1 MWVPCFYLWACFPF
15 YFLHLSQ
22 HDRGYIQM
30 THLNK
35 AKTALGFLL
44 WIICWGDLFYSFW
57 ERSQGTLLAPV
68 LLVSPTLLGI
78 TMLLATFLIQ
88 LERRKGVQSSGI
100 LLTFWL
106 IALLCALAILRS
118 KTMTAL
124 KEDAHVDL
132 FRDVTFYIYCCLV
145 LAQLVLSCF
154 SDRSPLFSETI
165 NDPNPCP
172 ESGASFLSRITFWWI
187 TGQPVKIMYSSS
199 KEPTKPKGSSKTDV
213 NEEAEALIVKS
224 PQKERKPSL
233 FKVLYKTFGPYF
245 LMSFFFKAV
254 HDLMMFAGPEI
265 LKLLINFVNDKT
277 APDWQGY
284 FYTALLFVS
293 ACLQTLVLHQYF
305 HICFVSGMRI
315 KTAVIGA
322 VYRKALVITNSAR
335 KSSTVGE
342 IVNLMSVDAQ
352 RFMDLATYINM
363 IWSAPLQV
371 ILALCLL
378 WLNLGPSVLAGVAV
392 MVLMVPFNAVMAMK
406 TKTYQVAHMKSKDN
420 RIKLMNEI
428 LNGIKVLKLYAWE
441 LAFKEKV
448 MDIRQ
453 EELKVLK
460 KSAYLAAVGTFTWVC
475 TPFLVAL
482 STFAVYVMVDENN
495 ILDAQKAF
503 VSLALFNILRFP
515 LNILPM
521 VISSIVQAS
530 VSLKRL
536 RIFLSHEELEPD
548 SIERRSVKD
557 GGGTNS
563 ITVKNATF
571 TWARGEPPTLNGIT
585 FSIPEG
591 ALVAVVGQV
600 GCGKSSLLS
609 ALLAEMDKVE
619 GHVALKGSVAY
630 VPQQA
635 WIQNDSLR
643 ENILFGRQLQERY
656 YQAVLEACA
665 LLPDLEILPSG
676 DRTEIGEKGVNL
688 SGGQKQRVSL
698 ARAVY
703 CDADIYLF
711 DDPLSAV
718 DAHVGKH
725 IFESVV
731 GPKGMLKH
739 KTRILV
745 THSISY
751 LPQVDVIVVM
761 SGGKISEMGSY
772 QELLARDGAFAEF
785 LRTYASAEQEQDA
798 EDEGLTGSSGPGKET
813 KQMENGMLVTDGGG
827 KPLQRQLSSSSSYSG
842 DISRQH
848 NSTTELQKPGAK
860 EEETW
865 KLMEADK
872 AQTGQVK
879 LSVYWDYM
887 KAIGLFISFL
897 SIFLFLC
904 NHVSSLASNYWLSL
918 WTDDPVVNG
927 TQEHTKV
934 RLSVYGAL
942 GISQGIAVFGY
953 SMAVSIGGI
962 FASRRLHLDLL
973 HNVLRS
979 PMSFFE
985 RTPSGNL
992 VNRFSKELDTVDSMI
1007 PQVIKMFMGSLFS
1020 VVGACIIVLLAT
1032 PIAAV
1037 IIPPLGLVYFFVQ
1050 RFYVASSRQ
1059 LKRLESVSRSPVYS
1073 HFNETLLGVSVIRA
1087 FEEQE
1092 RFIRQSDLKVDENQ
1106 KAYYPSIVANRW
1118 LAVRLECVGN
1128 CIVLFAALFAVISRH
1143 SLSAGLV
1150 GLSVSYSLQVTAY
1163 LNWLVR
1169 MSSEMETNIV
1179 AVERLKEYSE
1189 TEKEAPWQIQ
1199 ETAPPSTWPQVGRV
1213 EFRDYGLRYREDLDL
1228 VLKHINVTIDGGEK
1242 VGIVGRTGAGKSSLT
1257 LGLFR
1262 INESAEGEIIIDGV
1276 NIAKIGLHDL
1286 RFKITIIPQDP
1297 VLFSGSLRMNLDPF
1311 SRYSDEEVWTSLEL
1325 AHLKEFVSALPDKL
1339 NHECAEG
1346 GENLS
1351 VGQRQLVCLARALL
1365 RKTKILVLDEATA
1378 AVDLETDDLIQ
1389 STIRTQFDDCTVLT
1403 IAHRLNTIMD
1413 YTRVIVLDKGAGR
1426 CVKDASDQIQPRLRS
1441 LHPKSGGAEALRSPR
1456 PPAHSPHCLQHPCLV
1471 PRGRLRVIGAAVLR
1485 LSTVNVTT
1493 IVTIVP
1499 GTQIML
1505 SPAVGPSRSWGAGRR
1520 PPPGLA
1526 AVATGSLLPP
1536 RTDERRVW
1544 TRSPRVGVSSL
1555 SADLPARWPCC
1566 HPGSPSCCSS
1576 PVARVASP
1584 LLGPSGAEGLL
1595 WLGRIQRTEC
1605 QAPPGV
1611 TSRYPKSPRVASWFP
1626 VLKSRPWCLLGCPG
1640 WRC

>member
-1 MWVPCFYLWACFPF
+1 MALRGFCRADGSDPLWDWNITWYTSNPDFTKCFQNTVLVWVPCFYLWACFPF
-15 YFLHLSQ
+15 YFLYLSR

-30 THLNK
+30 TPLNK
-35 AKTALGFLL
+35 TKTALGFLL
-44 WIICWGDLFYSFW
+44 WIVCWADLFYSFW
-57 ERSQGTLLAPV
+57 ERSRGIFLAPV
-68 LLVSPTLLGI
+68 FLVSPTLLGI

-100 LLTFWL
+100 MLTFWL
-106 IALLCALAILRS
+106 VALLCALAILRS
-118 KTMTAL
+118 KIMTAL
-124 KEDAHVDL
+124 KADARVDL
-132 FRDVTFYIYCCLV
+132 FRDISFYVYFTLV
-145 LAQLVLSCF
+145 LIQLVLSCF

-165 NDPNPCP
+165 HDPNPCP
-172 ESGASFLSRITFWWI
+172 ESSASFLSRITFWWI
-187 TGQPVKIMYSSS
+187 TGLMVQGYRQPLESSDLWSLNKEDISERVVPVLVKNWKKEFAKCRKQPVKVVYSS
-199 KEPTKPKGSSKTDV
+199 KDPAKPKGSSKVDV
-213 NEEAEALIVKS
+213 NEEVEALIVKS
-224 PQKERKPSL
+224 PQKEWNPSL

-245 LMSFFFKAV
+245 LMSFFFKAI

-265 LKLLINFVNDKT
+265 LKLLINFVNDTT

-284 FYTALLFVS
+284 FYTVLLFVS
-293 ACLQTLVLHQYF
+293 ACLQTLLLHQYF

-322 VYRKALVITNSAR
+322 VYRKALVISNSAR

-363 IWSAPLQV
+363 VWSAPLQV
-371 ILALCLL
+371 ILALYLL

-441 LAFKEKV
+441 LAFKDKV
-448 MDIRQ
+448 LDIRQ

-475 TPFLVAL
+475 TPFL
-482 STFAVYVMVDENN
+482 
-495 ILDAQKAF
+495 
-503 VSLALFNILRFP
+503 
-515 LNILPM
+515 
-521 VISSIVQAS
+521 AS

-548 SIERRSVKD
+548 SIERLPVKN

-563 ITVKNATF
+563 ITVRNATF
-571 TWARGEPPTLNGIT
+571 TWARSEPPTLNGIT

-609 ALLAEMDKVE
+609 ALLAEMEKVE
-619 GHVALKGSVAY
+619 GHVAIKGSLAY

-643 ENILFGRQLQERY
+643 ENILFGCQLEERY
-656 YQAVLEACA
+656 YRSVIQACA

-703 CDADIYLF
+703 CNSDVYLL

-725 IFESVV
+725 IFENVI
-731 GPKGMLKH
+731 GPKGMLKN

-745 THSISY
+745 THGVSY
-751 LPQVDVIVVM
+751 LPQVDIIIVM

-785 LRTYASAEQEQDA
+785 LRTYASTEQEQDP
-798 EDEGLTGSSGPGKET
+798 EDNGVTGISSPGKEA
-813 KQMENGMLVTDGGG
+813 KQMENGLLVTDRAG
-827 KPLQRQLSSSSSYSG
+827 KQLQRQLSSSSSYSG
-842 DISRQH
+842 DISRCH
-848 NSTTELQKPGAK
+848 NSTAELQKAEAK
-860 EEETW
+860 QEETW

-887 KAIGLFISFL
+887 KAIGLFVSFL
-897 SIFLFLC
+897 SIFLFMC
-904 NHVSSLASNYWLSL
+904 NHVASLASNYWLSL
-918 WTDDPVVNG
+918 WTDDPIVNG

-962 FASRRLHLDLL
+962 FASRRLHLNLL
-973 HNVLRS
+973 DNVLRS

-1007 PQVIKMFMGSLFS
+1007 PQVIKMFMGSLFN
-1020 VVGACIIVLLAT
+1020 VIGACIIILLAT

-1037 IIPPLGLVYFFVQ
+1037 IIPPLGLIYFFVQ
-1050 RFYVASSRQ
+1050 RFYVATSRQ

-1150 GLSVSYSLQVTAY
+1150 GLSVSYSLQVTTY

-1199 ETAPPSTWPQVGRV
+1199 ETAPPNSWPQVGQV
-1213 EFRDYGLRYREDLDL
+1213 EFRNYCLRYREDLDF
-1228 VLKHINVTIDGGEK
+1228 VLRHINVTINGGEK

-1262 INESAEGEIIIDGV
+1262 INESAEGEIIIDDI
-1276 NIAKIGLHDL
+1276 NIAKIGLHNL

-1311 SRYSDEEVWTSLEL
+1311 SQYSDEEVWMSLEL
-1325 AHLKEFVSALPDKL
+1325 AHLKDFVSALPDKL
-1339 NHECAEG
+1339 DHECAEG

-1389 STIRTQFDDCTVLT
+1389 STIRTQFEGCTVLT

-1413 YTRVIVLDKGAGR
+1413 YTRVIVLDKGEIQEYGAPSDLLQQRGLFYSMA
-1426 CVKDASDQIQPRLRS
+1426 KDA
-1441 LHPKSGGAEALRSPR
+1441 G
-1456 PPAHSPHCLQHPCLV
+1456 LV
-1471 PRGRLRVIGAAVLR
+1471 
-1485 LSTVNVTT
+1485 
-1493 IVTIVP
+1493 
-1499 GTQIML
+1499 
-1505 SPAVGPSRSWGAGRR
+1505 
-1520 PPPGLA
+1520 
-1526 AVATGSLLPP
+1526 
-1536 RTDERRVW
+1536 
-1544 TRSPRVGVSSL
+1544 
-1555 SADLPARWPCC
+1555 
-1566 HPGSPSCCSS
+1566 
-1576 PVARVASP
+1576 
-1584 LLGPSGAEGLL
+1584 
-1595 WLGRIQRTEC
+1595 
-1605 QAPPGV
+1605 
-1611 TSRYPKSPRVASWFP
+1611 
-1626 VLKSRPWCLLGCPG
+1626 
-1640 WRC
+1640 

>member
-1 MWVPCFYLWACFPF
+1 MALSGLCGSEGSDPFWDWNVTWHTSNPDFTKCFQNTVLMWVPCCYLWICFPF
-15 YFLHLSQ
+15 YFLYLSH

-44 WIICWGDLFYSFW
+44 WIVCWADLFYSFW
-57 ERSQGTLLAPV
+57 ERSQGKLLPPV

-100 LLTFWL
+100 MLTFWL
-106 IALLCALAILRS
+106 VALLCALAIFRS
-118 KTMTAL
+118 RIMTAL
-124 KEDAHVDL
+124 KEATKDNL
-132 FRDVTFYIYCCLV
+132 FRDVTFYLYFFLV
-145 LAQLVLSCF
+145 LIQLMLACF
-154 SDRSPLFSETI
+154 SDRLPLFSETI

-187 TGQPVKIMYSSS
+187 TGLVIRGYRQPLEGSDLWSLNKEDTSEQIVPVLVKNWRKECAKSRRQPVKMVYSSS
-199 KEPTKPKGSSKTDV
+199 KDAAKPKGSSKLDV
-213 NEEAEALIVKS
+213 SEEAEALIVKS
-224 PQKERKPSL
+224 PVKERDPSL

-245 LMSFFFKAV
+245 LMSFLFKAL

-265 LKLLINFVNDKT
+265 LKLLINFVNEKQ

-335 KSSTVGE
+335 RSSTVGE

-371 ILALCLL
+371 ILALYLL

-392 MVLMVPFNAVMAMK
+392 MILMVPFNAVMAMK

-441 LAFKEKV
+441 LAFKDKV
-448 MDIRQ
+448 MAIRQ

-482 STFAVYVMVDENN
+482 STFAVYVTIDKNN
-495 ILDAQKAF
+495 VLDAQKAF

-536 RIFLSHEELEPD
+536 RIFLSHEELEPG
-548 SIERRSVKD
+548 SIERQTVKD
-557 GGGTNS
+557 AAGTNS

-571 TWARGEPPTLNGIT
+571 TWARGEAPTLNGIT
-585 FSIPEG
+585 FSVPEG
-591 ALVAVVGQV
+591 TLVAVVGQV

-609 ALLAEMDKVE
+609 ALLAEMDKLE
-619 GHVALKGSVAY
+619 GHVTLKGSVAY
-630 VPQQA
+630 IPQQA
-635 WIQNDSLR
+635 WIQNNSLR
-643 ENILFGRQLQERY
+643 ENILFGRQLREQHY
-656 YQAVLEACA
+656 KAVIEACA

-676 DRTEIGEKGVNL
+676 DLTEIGE
-688 SGGQKQRVSL
+688 
-698 ARAVY
+698 
-703 CDADIYLF
+703 
-711 DDPLSAV
+711 
-718 DAHVGKH
+718 
-725 IFESVV
+725 
-731 GPKGMLKH
+731 

-745 THSISY
+745 THGISY
-751 LPQVDVIVVM
+751 LPQVDVIIVM
-761 SGGKISEMGSY
+761 TGGKISEMGSY
-772 QELLARDGAFAEF
+772 QELLDRDGAFAEF
-785 LRTYASAEQEQDA
+785 LRTYASAEQESS
-798 EDEGLTGSSGPGKET
+798 EDDGLTGLSGPGKEA
-813 KQMENGMLVTDGGG
+813 KQMENGMLVTDASG
-827 KPLQRQLSSSSSYSG
+827 KQLQRQLSSSSSYSG
-842 DISRQH
+842 DVSKLH
-848 NSTTELQKPGAK
+848 TSTSELEKPSAQ
-860 EEETW
+860 EETW

-872 AQTGQVK
+872 AQTGQVQ

-887 KAIGLFISFL
+887 KAIGLFLSFL

-942 GISQGIAVFGY
+942 GISQGVAVFGY
-953 SMAVSIGGI
+953 SMTVSIGGV

-1007 PQVIKMFMGSLFS
+1007 PQVIKMFMGSLFTVLGS
-1020 VVGACIIVLLAT
+1020 CVLILLAT

-1037 IIPPLGLVYFFVQ
+1037 VIPPLGLIYFFVQ

-1059 LKRLESVSRSPVYS
+1059 LKRLESVSRSPIYS

-1092 RFIRQSDLKVDENQ
+1092 RFIHQSDLKVDENQ

-1150 GLSVSYSLQVTAY
+1150 GLSVSYSLQITSY

-1189 TEKEAPWQIQ
+1189 TKKEAAWQIQ
-1199 ETAPPSTWPQVGRV
+1199 ETAPPSTWPEVGRV
-1213 EFRDYGLRYREDLDL
+1213 EFRDYGLRYREDLDM
-1228 VLKHINVTIDGGEK
+1228 VLKHINVVIEGGEK

-1262 INESAEGEIIIDGV
+1262 INESAEGEIIIDGI
-1276 NIAKIGLHDL
+1276 NIAKIGLHNL

-1311 SRYSDEEVWTSLEL
+1311 SQYSDEDVWTALEL
-1325 AHLKEFVSALPDKL
+1325 AHLKGFVSGLPDKL

-1351 VGQRQLVCLARALL
+1351 IGQRQLVCLARALL

-1389 STIRTQFDDCTVLT
+1389 STIRTQFEDCTVLT

-1413 YTRVIVLDKGAGR
+1413 YTRVIVLDKGEIRECGPPSDLLQQRGLFYSMA
-1426 CVKDASDQIQPRLRS
+1426 KDA
-1441 LHPKSGGAEALRSPR
+1441 G
-1456 PPAHSPHCLQHPCLV
+1456 LV
-1471 PRGRLRVIGAAVLR
+1471 
-1485 LSTVNVTT
+1485 
-1493 IVTIVP
+1493 
-1499 GTQIML
+1499 
-1505 SPAVGPSRSWGAGRR
+1505 
-1520 PPPGLA
+1520 
-1526 AVATGSLLPP
+1526 
-1536 RTDERRVW
+1536 
-1544 TRSPRVGVSSL
+1544 
-1555 SADLPARWPCC
+1555 
-1566 HPGSPSCCSS
+1566 
-1576 PVARVASP
+1576 
-1584 LLGPSGAEGLL
+1584 
-1595 WLGRIQRTEC
+1595 
-1605 QAPPGV
+1605 
-1611 TSRYPKSPRVASWFP
+1611 
-1626 VLKSRPWCLLGCPG
+1626 
-1640 WRC
+1640 

>member
-1 MWVPCFYLWACFPF
+1 MALRGFCSADGSDPLWDWNVTWNTSNPDFTKCFQNTVLVWVPCFYLWACFPF
-15 YFLHLSQ
+15 YFLYLSR

-30 THLNK
+30 TPLNK
-35 AKTALGFLL
+35 TKTALGFLL
-44 WIICWGDLFYSFW
+44 WIVCWADLFYSFW
-57 ERSQGTLLAPV
+57 ERSRGIFLAPV
-68 LLVSPTLLGI
+68 FLVSPTLLGI

-100 LLTFWL
+100 MLTFWL
-106 IALLCALAILRS
+106 VALVCALAILRS
-118 KTMTAL
+118 KIMTAL
-124 KEDAHVDL
+124 KEDAQVDL
-132 FRDVTFYIYCCLV
+132 FRDITFYVYFSLLLI
-145 LAQLVLSCF
+145 QLVLSCF

-165 NDPNPCP
+165 HDPNPCP
-172 ESGASFLSRITFWWI
+172 ESSASFLSRITFWWI
-187 TGQPVKIMYSSS
+187 TGLIVRGYRQPLEGSDLWSLNKEDTSEQVVPVLVKNWKKECAKTRKQPVKVVYSSKDPAQP
-199 KEPTKPKGSSKTDV
+199 KESSKVDA
-213 NEEAEALIVKS
+213 NEEVEALIVKS
-224 PQKERKPSL
+224 PQKEWNPSL

-245 LMSFFFKAV
+245 LMSFFFKAI
-254 HDLMMFAGPEI
+254 HDLMMFSGPQI
-265 LKLLINFVNDKT
+265 LKLLIKFVNDTK

-284 FYTALLFVS
+284 FYTVLLFVT

-371 ILALCLL
+371 ILALYLL

-392 MVLMVPFNAVMAMK
+392 MVLMVPINAVMAMK

-428 LNGIKVLKLYAWE
+428 LSGIKVLKLYAWE
-441 LAFKEKV
+441 LAFKDKV
-448 MDIRQ
+448 LAIRQ

-460 KSAYLAAVGTFTWVC
+460 KSAYLSAVGTFTWVC
-475 TPFLVAL
+475 TPFL
-482 STFAVYVMVDENN
+482 
-495 ILDAQKAF
+495 
-503 VSLALFNILRFP
+503 
-515 LNILPM
+515 
-521 VISSIVQAS
+521 AS

-548 SIERRSVKD
+548 SIERRPVKD

-563 ITVKNATF
+563 ITVRNATF
-571 TWARGEPPTLNGIT
+571 TWARSDPPTLNGIT

-619 GHVALKGSVAY
+619 GHVAIKGSVAY

-643 ENILFGRQLQERY
+643 ENILFGCQLEEPY
-656 YQAVLEACA
+656 YRSVIQACA

-703 CDADIYLF
+703 SNADIYLF

-725 IFESVV
+725 IFENVI
-731 GPKGMLKH
+731 GPKGMLKN

-745 THSISY
+745 THGMSY
-751 LPQVDVIVVM
+751 LPQVDVIIVM

-785 LRTYASAEQEQDA
+785 LRTYASTEQEQDA
-798 EDEGLTGSSGPGKET
+798 ENGVTGVSGPGKEA
-813 KQMENGMLVTDGGG
+813 KQMENGMLVTDSAG
-827 KPLQRQLSSSSSYSG
+827 KQLQRQLSSSSSYSG
-842 DISRQH
+842 DISRHH
-848 NSTTELQKPGAK
+848 NSTAELQKAEAK
-860 EEETW
+860 KEETW

-897 SIFLFLC
+897 SIFLFMC
-904 NHVSSLASNYWLSL
+904 NHVSALASNYWLSL
-918 WTDDPVVNG
+918 WTDDPIVNG

-962 FASRRLHLDLL
+962 LASRCLHVDLL
-973 HNVLRS
+973 HSILRS

-1007 PQVIKMFMGSLFS
+1007 PEVIKMFMGSLFN
-1020 VVGACIIVLLAT
+1020 VIGACIVILLAT
-1032 PIAAV
+1032 PIAAI
-1037 IIPPLGLVYFFVQ
+1037 IIPPLGLIYFFVQ

-1092 RFIRQSDLKVDENQ
+1092 RFIHQSDLKVDENQ

-1150 GLSVSYSLQVTAY
+1150 GLSVSYSLQVTTY

-1199 ETAPPSTWPQVGRV
+1199 ETAPPSSWPQVGRV
-1213 EFRDYGLRYREDLDL
+1213 EFRNYCLRYREDLDF
-1228 VLKHINVTIDGGEK
+1228 VLRHINVTINGGEK

-1262 INESAEGEIIIDGV
+1262 INESAEGEIIIDGI

-1311 SRYSDEEVWTSLEL
+1311 SQYSDEEVWTSLEL
-1325 AHLKEFVSALPDKL
+1325 AHLKDFVSALPDKL
-1339 NHECAEG
+1339 DHECAEG
-1346 GENLS
+1346 GENL
-1351 VGQRQLVCLARALL
+1351 
-1365 RKTKILVLDEATA
+1365 
-1378 AVDLETDDLIQ
+1378 
-1389 STIRTQFDDCTVLT
+1389 
-1403 IAHRLNTIMD
+1403 
-1413 YTRVIVLDKGAGR
+1413 RVIVLDKGEIQEYGAPSDLLQQRGLFYSMA
-1426 CVKDASDQIQPRLRS
+1426 KDA
-1441 LHPKSGGAEALRSPR
+1441 G
-1456 PPAHSPHCLQHPCLV
+1456 LV
-1471 PRGRLRVIGAAVLR
+1471 
-1485 LSTVNVTT
+1485 
-1493 IVTIVP
+1493 
-1499 GTQIML
+1499 
-1505 SPAVGPSRSWGAGRR
+1505 
-1520 PPPGLA
+1520 
-1526 AVATGSLLPP
+1526 
-1536 RTDERRVW
+1536 
-1544 TRSPRVGVSSL
+1544 
-1555 SADLPARWPCC
+1555 
-1566 HPGSPSCCSS
+1566 
-1576 PVARVASP
+1576 
-1584 LLGPSGAEGLL
+1584 
-1595 WLGRIQRTEC
+1595 
-1605 QAPPGV
+1605 
-1611 TSRYPKSPRVASWFP
+1611 
-1626 VLKSRPWCLLGCPG
+1626 
-1640 WRC
+1640 

>member
-1 MWVPCFYLWACFPF
+1 MALRGFCSADGSDPLWDWNVTWYTSNPDFTKCFQSTVLVWVPCFYLWACFPF
-15 YFLHLSQ
+15 YFLYLSR

-30 THLNK
+30 TPLNK
-35 AKTALGFLL
+35 TKTALGFLL
-44 WIICWGDLFYSFW
+44 WIVCWADLFYSFW
-57 ERSQGTLLAPV
+57 ERSRGIFLAPV
-68 LLVSPTLLGI
+68 FLVSPTLLGI

-100 LLTFWL
+100 MLTFWL

-118 KTMTAL
+118 KIMTAL

-132 FRDVTFYIYCCLV
+132 FHDITFYVYFSLLLI
-145 LAQLVLSCF
+145 QLVLSCF

-165 NDPNPCP
+165 HDPNPCP
-172 ESGASFLSRITFWWI
+172 ESSASFLSRITFWWI
-187 TGQPVKIMYSSS
+187 TGLIVRGYRQPLESSDLWSLNKEDTSEQVVPVLVKNWKKECAKTRKDDVSPCCPGRSQVPELKQSTYLGLPKCWDYRREPLCLTGASIFHPEHFLRIQQPVKVVYSSKDPAQP
-199 KEPTKPKGSSKTDV
+199 KESSKVDA
-213 NEEAEALIVKS
+213 NEEVEALIVKS
-224 PQKERKPSL
+224 PQKEWNPSL

-245 LMSFFFKAV
+245 LMSFFFKAI
-254 HDLMMFAGPEI
+254 HDLMMFSGPQI
-265 LKLLINFVNDKT
+265 LKLLIKFVNDTK
-277 APDWQGY
+277 APNWQGY
-284 FYTALLFVS
+284 FYTVLLFIT

-371 ILALCLL
+371 ILALYLL
-378 WLNLGPSVLAGVAV
+378 WLNLGPSVFAGVAV
-392 MVLMVPFNAVMAMK
+392 MVLMVPVNAVMAMK

-441 LAFKEKV
+441 LAFKDKV
-448 MDIRQ
+448 LAIRQ

-460 KSAYLAAVGTFTWVC
+460 KSAYLSAVGTFTWVC
-475 TPFLVAL
+475 TPFL
-482 STFAVYVMVDENN
+482 
-495 ILDAQKAF
+495 
-503 VSLALFNILRFP
+503 
-515 LNILPM
+515 
-521 VISSIVQAS
+521 AS

-548 SIERRSVKD
+548 SIERRPVKD

-563 ITVKNATF
+563 ITVRNATF
-571 TWARGEPPTLNGIT
+571 TWAKGDPPTLNGIT

-619 GHVALKGSVAY
+619 GHVAIKGSVAY

-635 WIQNDSLR
+635 WIQNDSLQ
-643 ENILFGRQLQERY
+643 ENILFGCQLEEPY
-656 YQAVLEACA
+656 YRSVIQACA

-703 CDADIYLF
+703 CNADVYLF

-725 IFESVV
+725 IFENVI
-731 GPKGMLKH
+731 GPKGMLKN

-745 THSISY
+745 THSMSY
-751 LPQVDVIVVM
+751 LPQVDVVIVM

-785 LRTYASAEQEQDA
+785 LRTYASTEQEQDP
-798 EDEGLTGSSGPGKET
+798 EENGVTGVSGPGKEA
-813 KQMENGMLVTDGGG
+813 KQMENGVLVTDSAG
-827 KPLQRQLSSSSSYSG
+827 KQLQRQLSSSSSYSG
-842 DISRQH
+842 DISRH
-848 NSTTELQKPGAK
+848 HSSTAELQKAGAK
-860 EEETW
+860 KEETW

-897 SIFLFLC
+897 SIFLFMC
-904 NHVSSLASNYWLSL
+904 NHVSALASNYWLSL
-918 WTDDPVVNG
+918 WTDDPIVNG

-962 FASRRLHLDLL
+962 LASRFLHVDLL
-973 HNVLRS
+973 HSILRS

-1007 PQVIKMFMGSLFS
+1007 PEVIKMFMGSLFN
-1020 VVGACIIVLLAT
+1020 VIGACIVILLAT
-1032 PIAAV
+1032 PIAAI
-1037 IIPPLGLVYFFVQ
+1037 IIPPLGLIYFFVQ

-1092 RFIRQSDLKVDENQ
+1092 RFIHQSDLKVDENQ

-1128 CIVLFAALFAVISRH
+1128 CIVLCAALFAVISRH

-1150 GLSVSYSLQVTAY
+1150 GLSVSYSLQVTTY

-1199 ETAPPSTWPQVGRV
+1199 ETAPPSSWPQVGRV
-1213 EFRDYGLRYREDLDL
+1213 EFRNYCLRYREDLDF
-1228 VLKHINVTIDGGEK
+1228 VLRHINVTINGGEK

-1262 INESAEGEIIIDGV
+1262 INESAEGEIIIDGI

-1311 SRYSDEEVWTSLEL
+1311 SQYSDEEVWTSLEL
-1325 AHLKEFVSALPDKL
+1325 AHLKDFVSALPDKL
-1339 NHECAEG
+1339 DHECAEG

-1389 STIRTQFDDCTVLT
+1389 STIRTQFEDCTVLT

-1413 YTRVIVLDKGAGR
+1413 YTRVIVLDKGEIQEYGAPSDLLQQRGLFYSMA
-1426 CVKDASDQIQPRLRS
+1426 KDA
-1441 LHPKSGGAEALRSPR
+1441 G
-1456 PPAHSPHCLQHPCLV
+1456 LV
-1471 PRGRLRVIGAAVLR
+1471 
-1485 LSTVNVTT
+1485 
-1493 IVTIVP
+1493 
-1499 GTQIML
+1499 
-1505 SPAVGPSRSWGAGRR
+1505 
-1520 PPPGLA
+1520 
-1526 AVATGSLLPP
+1526 
-1536 RTDERRVW
+1536 
-1544 TRSPRVGVSSL
+1544 
-1555 SADLPARWPCC
+1555 
-1566 HPGSPSCCSS
+1566 
-1576 PVARVASP
+1576 
-1584 LLGPSGAEGLL
+1584 
-1595 WLGRIQRTEC
+1595 
-1605 QAPPGV
+1605 
-1611 TSRYPKSPRVASWFP
+1611 
-1626 VLKSRPWCLLGCPG
+1626 
-1640 WRC
+1640 

>member
-1 MWVPCFYLWACFPF
+1 MDVVLVVVACFGDDGMVVKRLRKSSVPEAECHVSVTVALLGYSSVPPRTPLERRLQLLSDGGTCHRFPGLVCRERGLSWNTSNPDFTKCFQNTVLVWVPCFYLWACFPF
-15 YFLHLSQ
+15 YFLYLSR

-35 AKTALGFLL
+35 AKTALGLLL
-44 WIICWGDLFYSFW
+44 WLVCWADLFYSFW
-57 ERSQGTLLAPV
+57 ERSRGLFPAPV
-68 LLVSPTLLGI
+68 FLVSPTLLGV

-100 LLTFWL
+100 MLTFWL
-106 IALLCALAILRS
+106 IALVCALAVLRS
-118 KTMTAL
+118 KIMTAFR
-124 KEDAHVDL
+124 EDAQVSV
-132 FRDVTFYIYCCLV
+132 FRDVTFYIYFSLV
-145 LAQLVLSCF
+145 LVQLVLSCL

-187 TGQPVKIMYSSS
+187 TGMMIQGYRQPLESTDLWSLNKEDKSEQVVPVLVKNWKKECAKSRKQPVKIVYPS
-199 KEPTKPKGSSKTDV
+199 KDPTQTKGSSKLDV
-213 NEEAEALIVKS
+213 SEEAEALIVKS
-224 PQKERKPSL
+224 PQKERDPSL
-233 FKVLYKTFGPYF
+233 FKVLYQTFGPYF
-245 LMSFFFKAV
+245 LMSFLFKAL
-254 HDLMMFAGPEI
+254 HDLMMFAGPAL
-265 LKLLINFVNDKT
+265 LKLLINFVTDKS
-277 APDWQGY
+277 APAWQGY

-305 HICFVSGMRI
+305 HICFVSGMRV

-335 KSSTVGE
+335 KTSTVGE

-371 ILALCLL
+371 ILALYLL
-378 WLNLGPSVLAGVAV
+378 WLNLGPSVLAGVVV
-392 MVLMVPFNAVMAMK
+392 MILMVPLNAVMAMK

-441 LAFKEKV
+441 LAFKDKV
-448 MDIRQ
+448 LEIRQ
-453 EELKVLK
+453 EELKALR

-482 STFAVYVMVDENN
+482 STFAVYVTIDKNN
-495 ILDAQKAF
+495 VLDAQKAF

-557 GGGTNS
+557 GGVTNS
-563 ITVKNATF
+563 VVVKNATF
-571 TWARGEPPTLNGIT
+571 TWARSEAPTLNGIT

-591 ALVAVVGQV
+591 SLVAVVGQV

-630 VPQQA
+630 VPQRAVLPSCKLENGAHHTGELGRA
-635 WIQNDSLR
+635 WISVPAGWSR
-643 ENILFGRQLQERY
+643 PR
-656 YQAVLEACA
+656 
-665 LLPDLEILPSG
+665 LLVASA
-676 DRTEIGEKGVNL
+676 GVNL

-703 CDADIYLF
+703 CNSDVYLF

-725 IFESVV
+725 IFENVI
-731 GPKGMLKH
+731 GPKGMLKS
-739 KTRILV
+739 KTRLLV
-745 THSISY
+745 THGISY
-751 LPQVDVIVVM
+751 LPHVDVIIVM

-785 LRTYASAEQEQDA
+785 LRTYASAEQEQHPQDTGGRVV
-798 EDEGLTGSSGPGKET
+798 DEEEEAGPSAPGKEA
-813 KQMENGMLVTDGGG
+813 KQMENGMLVTDTSG
-827 KPLQRQLSSSSSYSG
+827 KQLQRQLSNSSSYSG
-842 DISRQH
+842 DVSRHH
-848 NSTTELQKPGAK
+848 NSTSELQKAGAK

-904 NHVSSLASNYWLSL
+904 NHVAALASNYWLSL
-918 WTDDPVVNG
+918 WTDDPIVNG
-927 TQEHTKV
+927 TQQHTRV
-934 RLSVYGAL
+934 RLGVFGAL

-973 HNVLRS
+973 QNVLCS

-992 VNRFSKELDTVDSMI
+992 VNRFSKEMDTVDSII
-1007 PQVIKMFMGSLFS
+1007 PQVIKMFMGSLFN
-1020 VVGACIIVLLAT
+1020 VIGACIIILLTT
-1032 PIAAV
+1032 PMAAV
-1037 IIPPLGLVYFFVQ
+1037 VIPPLGLIYFFVQ

-1128 CIVLFAALFAVISRH
+1128 CIVLFAALFAVIFRDN
-1143 SLSAGLV
+1143 LSPGLV
-1150 GLSVSYSLQVTAY
+1150 GLSVSYSLQITSY

-1189 TEKEAPWQIQ
+1189 TEKEAPWRNQA
-1199 ETAPPSTWPQVGRV
+1199 TAPPSNWPQVGQV

-1262 INESAEGEIIIDGV
+1262 INESAQGEIIVDNV

-1311 SRYSDEEVWTSLEL
+1311 GQYSDEEVWTSLEL
-1325 AHLKEFVSALPDKL
+1325 AHLKDFVSTLPDKL

-1389 STIRTQFDDCTVLT
+1389 STIRTQFEGCTVLT

-1413 YTRVIVLDKGAGR
+1413 YTRVIVLDKGEIREYGPPSDLLQRRGLFYSMA
-1426 CVKDASDQIQPRLRS
+1426 KDA
-1441 LHPKSGGAEALRSPR
+1441 G
-1456 PPAHSPHCLQHPCLV
+1456 LV
-1471 PRGRLRVIGAAVLR
+1471 
-1485 LSTVNVTT
+1485 
-1493 IVTIVP
+1493 
-1499 GTQIML
+1499 
-1505 SPAVGPSRSWGAGRR
+1505 
-1520 PPPGLA
+1520 
-1526 AVATGSLLPP
+1526 
-1536 RTDERRVW
+1536 
-1544 TRSPRVGVSSL
+1544 
-1555 SADLPARWPCC
+1555 
-1566 HPGSPSCCSS
+1566 
-1576 PVARVASP
+1576 
-1584 LLGPSGAEGLL
+1584 
-1595 WLGRIQRTEC
+1595 
-1605 QAPPGV
+1605 
-1611 TSRYPKSPRVASWFP
+1611 
-1626 VLKSRPWCLLGCPG
+1626 
-1640 WRC
+1640 

>member
-1 MWVPCFYLWACFPF
+1 MALRGFCSADGSDPFWEWNVTWYTSNPDFTKCFQNTVLVWVPCFYLWVCFPF
-15 YFLHLSQ
+15 YFLYLSH

-44 WIICWGDLFYSFW
+44 WIVCWADLFYSFW
-57 ERSQGTLLAPV
+57 ERSWVKFLAPV
-68 LLVSPTLLGI
+68 FLVSPTLLGI

-100 LLTFWL
+100 MLTFWL

-118 KTMTAL
+118 KIMTAL
-124 KEDAHVDL
+124 KEDAEVDV
-132 FRDVTFYIYCCLV
+132 FRDVTFYIYFCLV
-145 LAQLVLSCF
+145 LIQLILSCF
-154 SDRSPLFSETI
+154 SDRSPLFSETV

-187 TGQPVKIMYSSS
+187 TGLMIRGYRQPLESTDLWSLNKEDMSEQVVPILVKNWKKECAKSRKQTVKIMYSSND
-199 KEPTKPKGSSKTDV
+199 PAKPKGSSKVDV

-224 PQKERKPSL
+224 PQKEREPSL

-245 LMSFFFKAV
+245 LMSFLFKAL
-254 HDLMMFAGPEI
+254 HDLMMFAGPEL
-265 LKLLINFVNDKT
+265 LKLLISFVNDKK

-284 FYTALLFVS
+284 FYTVLLFVC

-352 RFMDLATYINM
+352 RFMDLTTYINM

-371 ILALCLL
+371 ILALYLL
-378 WLNLGPSVLAGVAV
+378 WLNLGPAILAGVAV
-392 MVLMVPFNAVMAMK
+392 MIFMVPLNAVMAMK
-406 TKTYQVAHMKSKDN
+406 TKTYQVAHMKSKDS

-441 LAFKEKV
+441 LAFKDKV
-448 MDIRQ
+448 LAIRQ

-460 KSAYLAAVGTFTWVC
+460 KSAYLAAVGTFTWVS

-482 STFAVYVMVDENN
+482 CTFAVYVTIDEHN

-548 SIERRSVKD
+548 SIERQSIKE
-557 GGGTNS
+557 GGGSNS

-571 TWARGEPPTLNGIT
+571 TWARNDPPTLNGIT

-591 ALVAVVGQV
+591 SLVAVVGQV

-609 ALLAEMDKVE
+609 ALLAEMDKLE
-619 GHVALKGSVAY
+619 GHVAIKGSVAY

-635 WIQNDSLR
+635 WIQNHSLR

-656 YQAVLEACA
+656 YKAVIEACA

-703 CDADIYLF
+703 CDSDIYLF

-718 DAHVGKH
+718 DTHVGKH
-725 IFESVV
+725 IFENVI
-731 GPKGMLKH
+731 GPKGMLKS
-739 KTRILV
+739 KTRLLV
-745 THSISY
+745 THGISY
-751 LPQVDVIVVM
+751 LPQVDVIIVM

-772 QELLARDGAFAEF
+772 QELLAQDGAFAEF
-785 LRTYASAEQEQDA
+785 LRAYSTEQEQKEQDDGSRA
-798 EDEGLTGSSGPGKET
+798 VDEEEEGLAGTSGPGKET
-813 KQMENGMLVTDGGG
+813 RQMENGMVMTDAAG
-827 KPLQRQLSSSSSYSG
+827 KQVQRQLSSSSSYSG
-842 DISRQH
+842 DVSRYRS
-848 NSTTELQKPGAK
+848 STAELQNAGADV
-860 EEETW
+860 EDTW
-865 KLMEADK
+865 KIMEADK

-879 LSVYWDYM
+879 LSVYWEYM

-904 NHVSSLASNYWLSL
+904 NHGASLASNYWLSL
-918 WTDDPVVNG
+918 WTDDPIVNG

-953 SMAVSIGGI
+953 SMALSIGGI
-962 FASRRLHLDLL
+962 LASRRLHLNLL

-992 VNRFSKELDTVDSMI
+992 VNRFSKEMDTVDSMI
-1007 PQVIKMFMGSLFS
+1007 PQVIKMFMGSMFNVIS
-1020 VVGACIIVLLAT
+1020 ACIIILLAT

-1037 IIPPLGLVYFFVQ
+1037 IIPPLGLIYFFVQ

-1092 RFIRQSDLKVDENQ
+1092 RFIQQSDLKVDENQ

-1128 CIVLFAALFAVISRH
+1128 CIVLFASLFAVISRH

-1150 GLSVSYSLQVTAY
+1150 GLSVSYSLQVTTY

-1189 TEKEAPWQIQ
+1189 TEKEAPWRI
-1199 ETAPPSTWPQVGRV
+1199 EEMAPSSTWPQVGEV
-1213 EFRDYGLRYREDLDL
+1213 EFRDYSLRYREDLDM
-1228 VLKHINVTIDGGEK
+1228 VLKHINITINGGEK

-1262 INESAEGEIIIDGV
+1262 INESAEGEIIIDKV

-1286 RFKITIIPQDP
+1286 RFRITIIPQDP

-1311 SRYSDEEVWTSLEL
+1311 GQYSDEEVWTSLEL
-1325 AHLKEFVSALPDKL
+1325 AHLKNFVSALPDKL
-1339 NHECAEG
+1339 NHECSEG

-1413 YTRVIVLDKGAGR
+1413 YTRVIVLDKGEIQECGTPSDLLQQRGLFYSMA
-1426 CVKDASDQIQPRLRS
+1426 KDA
-1441 LHPKSGGAEALRSPR
+1441 G
-1456 PPAHSPHCLQHPCLV
+1456 LV
-1471 PRGRLRVIGAAVLR
+1471 
-1485 LSTVNVTT
+1485 
-1493 IVTIVP
+1493 
-1499 GTQIML
+1499 
-1505 SPAVGPSRSWGAGRR
+1505 
-1520 PPPGLA
+1520 
-1526 AVATGSLLPP
+1526 
-1536 RTDERRVW
+1536 
-1544 TRSPRVGVSSL
+1544 
-1555 SADLPARWPCC
+1555 
-1566 HPGSPSCCSS
+1566 
-1576 PVARVASP
+1576 
-1584 LLGPSGAEGLL
+1584 
-1595 WLGRIQRTEC
+1595 
-1605 QAPPGV
+1605 
-1611 TSRYPKSPRVASWFP
+1611 
-1626 VLKSRPWCLLGCPG
+1626 
-1640 WRC
+1640 

>member
-1 MWVPCFYLWACFPF
+1 
-15 YFLHLSQ
+15 
-22 HDRGYIQM
+22 M
-30 THLNK
+30 TYLNK
-35 AKTALGFLL
+35 TKTALGFLL
-44 WIICWGDLFYSFW
+44 WIVCWADLFYSFW
-57 ERSQGTLLAPV
+57 ERSWGKFLAPV
-68 LLVSPTLLGI
+68 FLVSPTLLGI

-100 LLTFWL
+100 MLTFWL
-106 IALLCALAILRS
+106 VALLCALAILRS
-118 KTMTAL
+118 KIMTAL
-124 KEDAHVDL
+124 KEGAEIDV
-132 FRDVTFYIYCCLV
+132 FRDVTFYIYFSLV
-145 LAQLVLSCF
+145 LIQLVLSCF

-165 NDPNPCP
+165 HDPNPCP
-172 ESGASFLSRITFWWI
+172 ESSASFLSRVTFWWI
-187 TGQPVKIMYSSS
+187 TGLMVRGYRQPLESADLWSLNKEDTSEQVVPVLVKNWKKECAKSRRQQAKIAYSS
-199 KEPTKPKGSSKTDV
+199 KDPAKPKGSSQVDV
-213 NEEAEALIVKS
+213 NEEAEVLIVKS
-224 PQKERKPSL
+224 PQKGREPSL

-245 LMSFFFKAV
+245 LMSFLFKAL
-254 HDLMMFAGPEI
+254 HDMMMFAGPEI
-265 LKLLINFVNDKT
+265 LKLLINFVNDTK

-284 FYTALLFVS
+284 FYTALLFGLEGESWAVS
-293 ACLQTLVLHQYF
+293 CLTHLLPLSFVLQ
-305 HICFVSGMRI
+305 
-315 KTAVIGA
+315 
-322 VYRKALVITNSAR
+322 ALVITNSAR
-335 KSSTVGE
+335 RSSTVGE

-371 ILALCLL
+371 VLALYLL

-392 MVLMVPFNAVMAMK
+392 MIFMVPVNAVMAMK

-441 LAFKEKV
+441 LAFKDKV
-448 MDIRQ
+448 LAIRQ

-482 STFAVYVMVDENN
+482 CTFAVYVTVNKNN

-536 RIFLSHEELEPD
+536 RIFLSHEELEAD
-548 SIERRSVKD
+548 SIERKPGKD

-571 TWARGEPPTLNGIT
+571 TWARSDPPTLSGIT
-585 FSIPEG
+585 FSVPEG
-591 ALVAVVGQV
+591 SLVAVVGQV

-619 GHVALKGSVAY
+619 GHVSVKGSVAY

-643 ENILFGRQLQERY
+643 ENILFGRPLQERY
-656 YQAVLEACA
+656 YKAVIEACA

-676 DRTEIGEKGVNL
+676 DRTEIGEKGIMVTVGHKHRPIL
-688 SGGQKQRVSL
+688 QKSLINTDQLLESPASRWHIPLGCSQLVDWARRCSRSIPFLVKNEASTVTQRLGILPLREVCLL
-698 ARAVY
+698 ARA
-703 CDADIYLF
+703 
-711 DDPLSAV
+711 
-718 DAHVGKH
+718 
-725 IFESVV
+725 
-731 GPKGMLKH
+731 
-739 KTRILV
+739 
-745 THSISY
+745 
-751 LPQVDVIVVM
+751 Q
-761 SGGKISEMGSY
+761 
-772 QELLARDGAFAEF
+772 AEF
-785 LRTYASAEQEQDA
+785 QNLLENKQQSSEVLVLRAGGWLDTEPRQ
-798 EDEGLTGSSGPGKET
+798 GHLGGISSPGKET
-813 KQMENGMLVTDGGG
+813 KQMENGMLVTDVAG
-827 KPLQRQLSSSSSYSG
+827 KQLQRQLSNSSSYSG
-842 DISRQH
+842 DVSCH
-848 NSTTELQKPGAK
+848 HTSTTEPQKGGAQD
-860 EEETW
+860 EDAW
-865 KLMEADK
+865 KLVEADK

-904 NHVSSLASNYWLSL
+904 NHVASLASNYWLSL
-918 WTDDPVVNG
+918 WTDDPIVNG

-934 RLSVYGAL
+934 RLSVYGTL
-942 GISQGIAVFGY
+942 GILQGISVFGY
-953 SMAVSIGGI
+953 SMALSIGGI
-962 FASRRLHLDLL
+962 FASRRLHLNLL
-973 HNVLRS
+973 QNVLRS

-1007 PQVIKMFMGSLFS
+1007 PQVIKMFMGSLFN
-1020 VVGACIIVLLAT
+1020 VIGACTIILLAT
-1032 PIAAV
+1032 PIAAI
-1037 IIPPLGLVYFFVQ
+1037 IIPPLGLIYFFVQ

-1150 GLSVSYSLQVTAY
+1150 GLSVSYSLQVTTY

-1169 MSSEMETNIV
+1169 MSSELETNIV

-1189 TEKEAPWQIQ
+1189 TEKEAPWQIP

-1213 EFRDYGLRYREDLDL
+1213 EFRDYGLRYRENLDL
-1228 VLKHINVTIDGGEK
+1228 VLKHINVTINGGEK

-1262 INESAEGEIIIDGV
+1262 INESAEGEIIIDDI

-1286 RFKITIIPQDP
+1286 RFRITIIPQDP

-1311 SRYSDEEVWTSLEL
+1311 SQYSDEEVWTSLEL
-1325 AHLKEFVSALPDKL
+1325 AHLKDFVSALPDKL

-1346 GENLS
+1346 GENLRVRGGCDTLSPALCLRSS

-1413 YTRVIVLDKGAGR
+1413 YTRVIVLDKGEIRECGHPLDLLQERGLFYSMA
-1426 CVKDASDQIQPRLRS
+1426 KDA
-1441 LHPKSGGAEALRSPR
+1441 G
-1456 PPAHSPHCLQHPCLV
+1456 LV
-1471 PRGRLRVIGAAVLR
+1471 
-1485 LSTVNVTT
+1485 
-1493 IVTIVP
+1493 
-1499 GTQIML
+1499 
-1505 SPAVGPSRSWGAGRR
+1505 
-1520 PPPGLA
+1520 
-1526 AVATGSLLPP
+1526 
-1536 RTDERRVW
+1536 
-1544 TRSPRVGVSSL
+1544 
-1555 SADLPARWPCC
+1555 
-1566 HPGSPSCCSS
+1566 
-1576 PVARVASP
+1576 
-1584 LLGPSGAEGLL
+1584 
-1595 WLGRIQRTEC
+1595 
-1605 QAPPGV
+1605 
-1611 TSRYPKSPRVASWFP
+1611 
-1626 VLKSRPWCLLGCPG
+1626 
-1640 WRC
+1640 